1 MISAFNLPL
10 NGNKSIP
17 LVDLMGNIMGI
28 IHNVVDNEVKEL
40 YVTWPQVLFKIYNP
54 IFQG

>member
-10 NGNKSIP
+10 NGNKSISS
-17 LVDLMGNIMGI
+17 VDLMGNIMGI

-54 IFQG
+54 TFQG